1 MNFRVFTKIQKLE
14 LGIRMSTKIQ
24 LWYISEHPTVLIDE
38 TFATS
43 ADIYDILM
51 RWSSFNK
58 KDQSKATKKFS

>member
-58 KDQSKATKKFS
+58 KASKQSHKKV